1 MGNKR
6 RISKAV
12 ECMLWGQAAGRCEV
26 CGREL
31 YKDSAYGSSGNY
43 AEKAHIIAVSDNGP
57 RRLADL
63 RDEEINDANNLM
75 LLCAEHHKMIDDK
88 EDLYLVDHLLEV
100 KTAHEERVRCLMNI
114 PRENETQMVTYFSNI
129 DMEISRH
136 DTNLFKQA
144 VVNDSKLPKFN
155 EPINLGVTGPKQNVD
170 TEYICQQAAI
180 LELAFKQKAQPALE
194 RGIGVSIFA
203 LAPQPLLIKLGT
215 LLSDQYDSHP
225 YQCHRTGEK
234 WTWKRTDYEV
244 NYQINR
250 PQQPNTT
257 SKNVALVLSLSAG
270 INHERVTAAIPNAEI
285 PIYEISIAEPN
296 FDFVESEAI
305 ADAFIE
311 ANRIVMDEIRNMFS
325 SCETI
330 LLFPAMPNSLAVRFG
345 MNYMFTSDLPVVIFN
360 EHDGVF
366 EETISIG
373 GTSGE

>member
-1 MGNKR
+1 MSNKR
-6 RISKAV
+6 QISKSV

-31 YKDSAYGSSGNY
+31 YKDSAYGLSGNY

-88 EDLYLVDHLLEV
+88 EDHYLVDHLLGV
-100 KTAHEERVRCLMNI
+100 KADHEERVRYLMSI

-129 DMEISRH
+129 DMEISHH
-136 DTNLFKQA
+136 DANLYKQA

-155 EPINLGVTGPKQNVD
+155 EPISLGATGPQQNMD
-170 TEYICQQAAI
+170 AAYINQQVVS
-180 LELAFKQKAQPALE
+180 LELAFKQKAQPVLE
-194 RGIGVSIFA
+194 RGVGVSLFA

-234 WTWKRTDYEV
+234 WAWKRTSREVDYR
-244 NYQINR
+244 INR
-250 PQQPNTT
+250 PHQPNTT
-257 SKNVALVLSLSAG
+257 SKNIALILSLSAS
-270 INHERVTAAIPNAEI
+270 ISHERVTAILPKTET

-305 ADAFIE
+305 ADAFIKTT
-311 ANRIVMDEIRNMFS
+311 RSIMDEIRNMFPL
-325 SCETI
+325 CEAI

-360 EHDGVF
+360 EHNGVF

-373 GTSGE
+373 ENNGE